1 MRKRLHMGA
10 LRGREPKVRYALA
23 PGVFL
28 GARASRPR
36 TGHRNLRWLPVV
48 LTAMAMFAQAQE
60 SGLTA
65 EELAAELPTGQ
76 PEESWE
82 SAVAPVNAADATD
95 VKIVA
100 LAEMGYVDEQG
111 RQVVDLLQQ
120 DFAYLAVRVET
131 AQGQPVMGA
140 APAFSIEG
148 TSLLLEP
155 NEVSPRTTTDESG
168 VVEFAVV
175 GGQMGLD
182 RVEVKLGEASAE
194 ILVNVISLQAAGFP
208 MPPVVEGGV
217 PWEDLMQAR
226 IRYEEMML
234 VADFPQAITERAG
247 QTVKLSG
254 FMMPLEADLKQRR
267 FLLTSNPPS
276 CFFHVPGG
284 PAGAVEVLASEGI
297 EVSWNPVVLEGRFE
311 PQQKSQI
318 GVVYRL
324 HDARLVTP

>member
-1 MRKRLHMGA
+1 MEG
-10 LRGREPKVRYALA
+10 
-23 PGVFL
+23 
-28 GARASRPR
+28 
-36 TGHRNLRWLPVV
+36 LRWLLV
-48 LTAMAMFAQAQE
+48 LLFAAPAFAQIQGYDDAGMAPR

-65 EELAAELPTGQ
+65 EELAAEPAG
-76 PEESWE
+76 
-82 SAVAPVNAADATD
+82 SAVAPVNAADAAD
-95 VKIVA
+95 VRIEV
-100 LAEMGYVDEQG
+100 LAEIGYVDEQG
-111 RQVVDLLQQ
+111 RHVVDLLQQ

-155 NEVSPRTTTDESG
+155 NEVSPRTTTDEDG

-182 RVEVKLGEASAE
+182 RVQVKVGEASAE

-208 MPPVVEGGV
+208 MPPVVEGGMS
-217 PWEDLMQAR
+217 WQDLMQAR

-234 VADFPQAITERAG
+234 VADFPEAVAERAG

-254 FMMPLEADLKQRR
+254 FMMPLEPDLKQFR

-311 PQQKSQI
+311 PQRQSEI

>member
-1 MRKRLHMGA
+1 MSERLVMAAVHW
-10 LRGREPKVRYALA
+10 
-23 PGVFL
+23 FL
-28 GARASRPR
+28 
-36 TGHRNLRWLPVV
+36 V
-48 LTAMAMFAQAQE
+48 LLFAVPAFAQVQGYDDEGTAPL

-65 EELAAELPTGQ
+65 EELAAEP
-76 PEESWE
+76 PA
-82 SAVAPVNAADATD
+82 SAIAPVKAADATD
-95 VKIVA
+95 LRIEV
-100 LAEMGYVDEQG
+100 LAEIGYVDEQG
-111 RQVVDLLQQ
+111 RYVVDLLQQ

-131 AQGQPVMGA
+131 AQGQPVVDA

-155 NEVSPRTTTDESG
+155 HEVSPRATTDEDG

-182 RVEVKLGEASAE
+182 RVEVKVGEASTE
-194 ILVNVISLQAAGFP
+194 LLVNVISLQAAGFP
-208 MPPVVEGGV
+208 MPPVVEGGLS
-217 PWEDLMQAR
+217 WQDLMQAR

-234 VADFPQAITERAG
+234 VADFPEAVAERTG

-254 FMMPLEADLKQRR
+254 FMMPLEPDLKQFR

-284 PAGAVEVLASEGI
+284 PAGAVEVLANEGI

-311 PQQKSQI
+311 PQRQSEI

-324 HDARLVTP
+324 LDARLVTP

>member
-1 MRKRLHMGA
+1 MRKRWESAGGLC
-10 LRGREPKVRYALA
+10 
-23 PGVFL
+23 
-28 GARASRPR
+28 
-36 TGHRNLRWLPVV
+36 WLLVV
-48 LTAMAMFAQAQE
+48 LAAMALHAQVQGSDDGATVPQP
-60 SGLTA
+60 GLTA
-65 EELAAELPTGQ
+65 EELAAEPAEGQ
-76 PEESWE
+76 WEEPPE

-95 VKIVA
+95 VRIKA
-100 LAEMGYVDEQG
+100 LAEIGYLDQQG
-111 RQVVDLLQQ
+111 RYVVDLLQQ
-120 DFAYLAVRVET
+120 DFAYLAVQVET
-131 AQGQPVMGA
+131 AEGRPVMGA

-148 TSLLLEP
+148 TSLLLKP
-155 NEVSPRTTTDESG
+155 NEVSPRTTTDERG

-182 RVEVKLGEASAE
+182 RVQVKLGQASTE

-217 PWEDLMQAR
+217 PWGDLMQAR

-254 FMMPLEADLKQRR
+254 FMMPLEPDLKQRR

-297 EVSWNPVVLEGRFE
+297 EVSWSPVVLEGRFE
-311 PQQKSQI
+311 PQQRSEI

>member
-1 MRKRLHMGA
+1 MSERLVMAAVHW
-10 LRGREPKVRYALA
+10 
-23 PGVFL
+23 FL
-28 GARASRPR
+28 
-36 TGHRNLRWLPVV
+36 V
-48 LTAMAMFAQAQE
+48 LLFAVPAFAQVQGYDDEGTAPL

-65 EELAAELPTGQ
+65 EELAAEP
-76 PEESWE
+76 PA
-82 SAVAPVNAADATD
+82 SAIAPVKAADATD
-95 VKIVA
+95 LRIEV
-100 LAEMGYVDEQG
+100 LAEIGYVDEQG
-111 RQVVDLLQQ
+111 RYVVDLLQQ

-131 AQGQPVMGA
+131 AQGQPVVDA

-155 NEVSPRTTTDESG
+155 HEVSPRATTDEDG

-182 RVEVKLGEASAE
+182 RVEVKVGEASTE
-194 ILVNVISLQAAGFP
+194 LLVNVISLQAAGFP
-208 MPPVVEGGV
+208 MPPVVEGGLS
-217 PWEDLMQAR
+217 WQDLMQAR

-234 VADFPQAITERAG
+234 VADFPEAVAERTG

-254 FMMPLEADLKQRR
+254 FMMPLEPDLKQFR

-284 PAGAVEVLASEGI
+284 PAGAVEVLANKGI

-311 PQQKSQI
+311 PQRQSEI

-324 HDARLVTP
+324 LDARLVTP

>member
-1 MRKRLHMGA
+1 MRKLLNNVGG
-10 LRGREPKVRYALA
+10 LCWSL
-23 PGVFL
+23 VFL
-28 GARASRPR
+28 LATVA
-36 TGHRNLRWLPVV
+36 
-48 LTAMAMFAQAQE
+48 FAQVQGSDDGGTVLQ

-65 EELAAELPTGQ
+65 EELAAEP
-76 PEESWE
+76 PEGWGEAPLE
-82 SAVAPVNAADATD
+82 SAVVPVNAADATD
-95 VKIVA
+95 VRIEV
-100 LAEMGYVDEQG
+100 LAEVGYVDERG
-111 RQVVDLLQQ
+111 RHVVDLLQQ

-131 AQGQPVMGA
+131 AEGQPVVGA
-140 APAFSIEG
+140 APVFSIEG

-155 NEVSPRTTTDESG
+155 NEVSPRTTTDERG

-208 MPPVVEGGV
+208 MPPVVEGSV

-234 VADFPQAITERAG
+234 VADFPQAITDRAG

-254 FMMPLEADLKQRR
+254 FMMPLEPDLKQYR

-311 PQQKSQI
+311 PQRKSEI

-324 HDARLVTP
+324 HDARQVTP